1 MENIMEFSNGTHHE
15 SNSTS
20 NQAAA
25 SLTQPKMSCAPPTKC
40 ISFYGLSMFERCFIF
55 LNVCIIVIL
64 LPIVFSSIHRLNNI
78 TSEINGIKDDNLQ
91 QIKGMH
97 KLKKDNYITLC
108 NMIVLK

>member
-25 SLTQPKMSCAPPTKC
+25 SLTHPKMSLSPTKC

-78 TSEINGIKDDNLQ
+78 ASEINGIKDDNLQ

-97 KLKKDNYITLC
+97 KLKKKDNYMTLC
-108 NMIVLK
+108 NMI